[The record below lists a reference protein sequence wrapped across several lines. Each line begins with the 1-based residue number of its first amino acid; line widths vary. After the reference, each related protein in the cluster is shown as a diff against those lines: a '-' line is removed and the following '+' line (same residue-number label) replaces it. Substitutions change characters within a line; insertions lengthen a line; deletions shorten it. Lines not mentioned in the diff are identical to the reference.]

1 MDLSYEKLLDRA
13 RERLP
18 ESAKNIERF
27 EVQKVRGHLEGN
39 KTVITNF
46 AQIAEAFRREK
57 EHLLKYILKELATPG
72 RIERN
77 NTIILGTKIAS
88 ARINEKIKQYATEF
102 VICKECGKPD
112 TKFEKENDALFLKC
126 QACGARNS
134 IKARI

>member
-1 MDLSYEKLLDRA
+1 MDILYEKLLDRA
-13 RERLP
+13 REKLP

-57 EHLLKYILKELATPG
+57 EHLLKYLLKELATPG

-77 NTIILGTKIAS
+77 NNILFGTKVAS
-88 ARINEKIKQYATEF
+88 SRINEKIKQYATEF

-112 TKFEKENDALFLKC
+112 TKFEKESESLFLKC
-126 QACGARNS
+126 LACGARNP